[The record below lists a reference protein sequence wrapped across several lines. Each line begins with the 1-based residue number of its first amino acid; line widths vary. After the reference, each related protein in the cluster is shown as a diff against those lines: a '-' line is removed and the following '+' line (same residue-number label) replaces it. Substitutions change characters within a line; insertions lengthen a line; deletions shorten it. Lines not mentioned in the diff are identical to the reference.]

1 MQPPDTADWLAISAE
16 PLPVGAAADWAV
28 LPSCGAV
35 VLFSGT
41 AREHSGD
48 RTGLVSLVYEAYE
61 EQVLASFER
70 IAADLR
76 RQWPELGR
84 VALLHRVGALSVGE
98 SAVVVVVSAPHRP
111 EAFAAARAGIDAL
124 KAGAPIWK
132 KELWGG
138 EETWARSEQRT
149 DVQPDQRVST

>member
-1 MQPPDTADWLAISAE
+1 MQAPDALDWLAISSE

-28 LPSCGAV
+28 LPACGAV

-41 AREHSGD
+41 ARDHSGD
-48 RTGLVSLVYEAYE
+48 QVGLESLVYEAYE
-61 EQVLASFER
+61 EHVLAGFEA
-70 IAADLR
+70 IVADLR

-84 VALLHRVGALSVGE
+84 IALLHRIGALSVGD

-132 KELWGG
+132 QEVWADHDA
-138 EETWARSEQRT
+138 TWARSEQAPAPQ
-149 DVQPDQRVST
+149 VPA

>member
-1 MQPPDTADWLAISAE
+1 MEAPDTPDWLAVSAE

-48 RTGLVSLVYEAYE
+48 RSGLVSLAYEAYE
-61 EQVLASFER
+61 EHVLASFSG
-70 IAADLR
+70 IVADLR
-76 RQWPELGR
+76 RQWPVLGR
-84 VALLHRVGALSVGE
+84 IALLHRVGELSVGE

-111 EAFAAARAGIDAL
+111 EAFEAARAGIDAL

-132 KELWGG
+132 KEIWAG
-138 EETWARSEQRT
+138 EETWARSEQPT
-149 DVQPDQRVST
+149 GDRVST

>member
-1 MQPPDTADWLAISAE
+1 MQSPDAPDWLAISAE

-35 VLFSGT
+35 ALFSGT

-48 RTGLVSLVYEAYE
+48 RSGLVSLVYEAYE
-61 EQVLASFER
+61 EHVLASFVA

-84 VALLHRVGALSVGE
+84 IALLHRVGALSVGD
-98 SAVVVVVSAPHRP
+98 SAVVVAVSAPHRP
-111 EAFAAARAGIDAL
+111 EAFEAARGGIDAL

-132 KELWGG
+132 QEVWADD
-138 EETWARSEQRT
+138 EPTWARSEQSPVAQVVR
-149 DVQPDQRVST
+149 

>member
-1 MQPPDTADWLAISAE
+1 MQAPDAPDWLAISSE

-41 AREHSGD
+41 ARDHSGEQ
-48 RTGLVSLVYEAYE
+48 TGLVSLVYEAYE
-61 EQVLASFER
+61 EHVLAGFEA

-84 VALLHRVGALSVGE
+84 IALLHRVGDLSVGD

-124 KAGAPIWK
+124 KATAPIWK
-132 KELWGG
+132 QEVWAGHDA
-138 EETWARSEQRT
+138 TWARSEQAPAPQ
-149 DVQPDQRVST
+149 VLA

>member
-1 MQPPDTADWLAISAE
+1 MQAPDTPDWLAISAE

-48 RTGLVSLVYEAYE
+48 RSGLVSLAYEAYE
-61 EQVLASFER
+61 EHVLASFAA

-76 RQWPELGR
+76 RQWPGLGR
-84 VALLHRVGALSVGE
+84 IALLHRVGSLSVGE

-111 EAFAAARAGIDAL
+111 EAFDAARAGIDAL

-132 KELWGG
+132 KEIWGG
-138 EETWARSEQRT
+138 DETWARSEQATARAAT
-149 DVQPDQRVST
+149 